1 MKLKIDKVALSS
13 STSKPNLTGLPESAL
28 SSLNFLIANL
38 NYAPFPIVCFTFAW
52 CLRNKNEKV
61 STKFK

>member
-13 STSKPNLTGLPESAL
+13 STSKPNLTDLPESAL

-38 NYAPFPIVCFTFAW
+38 NYAPFPLVCFTFAW
-52 CLRNKNEKV
+52 CLRN
-61 STKFK
+61 